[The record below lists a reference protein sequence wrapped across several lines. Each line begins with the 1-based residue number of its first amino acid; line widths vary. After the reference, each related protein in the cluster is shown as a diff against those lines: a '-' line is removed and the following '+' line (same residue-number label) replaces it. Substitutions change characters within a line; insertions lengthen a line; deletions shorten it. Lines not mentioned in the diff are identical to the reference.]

1 MEEENKNENKIK
13 WGGVLFK
20 LFLLG
25 LVLKFGMAFYNSNIK
40 GRNCGWNDI
49 PKVFWNIYGYKEVLP
64 CTADSNRIKIIK
76 AIQK

>member
-1 MEEENKNENKIK
+1 MEEENKDEKRIK
-13 WGGVLFK
+13 WGGVFFK

-49 PKVFWNIYGYKEVLP
+49 PKVFWNIYHGNKKKYCVE
-64 CTADSNRIKIIK
+64 DSDTIKIIK